1 MSAES
6 FLDRYSLPRIARLI
20 APKAFHDD
28 QQKQQ
33 SQSNSMLGKSKK
45 PSTANHY
52 LHQHPINSNQQQL
65 TAATNNS
72 GTNDTNSSDD
82 IKADNNNNGEL
93 FLLYRH
99 LKKYKVYHA
108 VNAKSGTN
116 RKKGIKIPQDFTGEC
131 CWICAS
137 LSLATHDHN
146 VRNVTL
152 ISPLRHLKFN
162 CSLRPLLSF
171 AITLTSAKAVAKKSA
186 FVLACHLTK
195 VHSLPRNLIE
205 IVNKFISIQP
215 RMRTFIQR
223 SPFHLRM
230 ANSKHNNNH

>member
-20 APKAFHDD
+20 APKAFYDD
-28 QQKQQ
+28 QQQKQQ

-45 PSTANHY
+45 PSSANHY
-52 LHQHPINSNQQQL
+52 LHQQHPINSNQQP
-65 TAATNNS
+65 TAATNN
-72 GTNDTNSSDD
+72 DTNCSDD

-131 CWICAS
+131 RRRLCVIA
-137 LSLATHDHN
+137 LQTMNA
-146 VRNVTL
+146 
-152 ISPLRHLKFN
+152 P
-162 CSLRPLLSF
+162 
-171 AITLTSAKAVAKKSA
+171 
-186 FVLACHLTK
+186 
-195 VHSLPRNLIE
+195 
-205 IVNKFISIQP
+205 
-215 RMRTFIQR
+215 
-223 SPFHLRM
+223 
-230 ANSKHNNNH
+230 

>member
-20 APKAFHDD
+20 APKAFYDD
-28 QQKQQ
+28 QLRQPN
-33 SQSNSMLGKSKK
+33 SNSILGKSKK
-45 PSTANHY
+45 LSTVNHY
-52 LHQHPINSNQQQL
+52 LHQHPINSNQQP
-65 TAATNNS
+65 S
-72 GTNDTNSSDD
+72 NDTNCSDD

-131 CWICAS
+131 RS
-137 LSLATHDHN
+137 THFVRRVIAYQHTMKPRS

-152 ISPLRHLKFN
+152 ISWLRNSKQLQQPRGRRRKTCLPL
-162 CSLRPLLSF
+162 SILL
-171 AITLTSAKAVAKKSA
+171 LG
-186 FVLACHLTK
+186 LWL
-195 VHSLPRNLIE
+195 LIE
-205 IVNKFISIQP
+205 TVNKFIFIDAYIQ
-215 RMRTFIQR
+215 
-223 SPFHLRM
+223 
-230 ANSKHNNNH
+230 

>member
-20 APKAFHDD
+20 APKAFYDD

-33 SQSNSMLGKSKK
+33 SHSNSILGKSKK
-45 PSTANHY
+45 LSTVNSY
-52 LHQHPINSNQQQL
+52 LHQHPINSTQQQL
-65 TAATNNS
+65 TAAATNNS
-72 GTNDTNSSDD
+72 NDTNCSDD

-131 CWICAS
+131 REYVIK
-137 LSLATHDHN
+137 
-146 VRNVTL
+146 
-152 ISPLRHLKFN
+152 SPSHTQR
-162 CSLRPLLSF
+162 
-171 AITLTSAKAVAKKSA
+171 TA
-186 FVLACHLTK
+186 FTYA
-195 VHSLPRNLIE
+195 
-205 IVNKFISIQP
+205 
-215 RMRTFIQR
+215 M
-223 SPFHLRM
+223 
-230 ANSKHNNNH
+230 